1 MGGDRSLGGIF
12 MENALMQR
20 QENTLNGVREE
31 KKTKTFT
38 TLDMSKEENVDLILA
53 TQDECDYYIK
63 DFVGKTIKT
72 TGVFI
77 TEREVESVK
86 EETGE
91 VVKYNKHVTILFDE
105 NGKSYVTGS
114 NAFYMSLDLIMRVK
128 GYPTEE
134 NPINF
139 EIVEKDAREKGH
151 KYLKV
156 RIAK

>member
-1 MGGDRSLGGIF
+1 

-31 KKTKTFT
+31 NKTKTFT
-38 TLDMSKEENVDLILA
+38 TLDMTKEENIDLILA

-63 DFVGKTIKT
+63 DFVGKVIKT
-72 TGVFI
+72 TGIFI
-77 TEREVESVK
+77 TEREVENVN

-128 GYPTEE
+128 GYPTEDKPM
-134 NPINF
+134 NL
-139 EIVEKDAREKGH
+139 EIVEKDAKEKGH

-156 RIAK
+156 RLAK

>member
-1 MGGDRSLGGIF
+1 

-31 KKTKTFT
+31 NKTKTFT

-53 TQDECDYYIK
+53 TQDECDFYIK
-63 DFVGKTIKT
+63 DCVGKVINTY
-72 TGVFI
+72 GVFI
-77 TEREVESVK
+77 TEREVENVN

-91 VVKYNKHVTILFDE
+91 VIKYNKHVTILFDE

-114 NAFYMSLDLIMRVK
+114 NAFYMSLDLIMKVK

-134 NPINF
+134 NPLRL
-139 EIVEKDAREKGH
+139 EVVEKDAKEKGH

-156 RIAK
+156 RLAK